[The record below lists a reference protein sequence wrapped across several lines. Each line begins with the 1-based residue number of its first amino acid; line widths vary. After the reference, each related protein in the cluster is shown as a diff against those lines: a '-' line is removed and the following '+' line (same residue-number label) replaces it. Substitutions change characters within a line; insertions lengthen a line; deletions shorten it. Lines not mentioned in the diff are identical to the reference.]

1 MEKSKLKLPAIKE
14 GRKMLFLEFERVTQG
29 LSWGQAVHW
38 SN

>member
-1 MEKSKLKLPAIKE
+1 MKLPALKE
-14 GRKMLFLEFERVTQG
+14 KKDDDILKFERFTEG